1 MIISGHISKTALFLE
16 KVYLLII
23 GAVQIFKWYHQ
34 NCLIFF
40 KISARDNSSSSNFQ
54 MTLLD
59 LGYFCENFNSRLQ
72 AQLKFSSESI
82 WIVLFSGTLLIVIIG
97 PVRLMMIGGGHFF
110 KWHHRAIYCAILSFI
125 IDAAPFVLKMH
136 SYLWRFCLR
145 SSMFHLA

>member
-1 MIISGHISKTALFLE
+1 MIISSHISKTALFLG

-23 GAVQIFKWYHQ
+23 GSVRIFKWYHQ
-34 NCLIFF
+34 NCLIFL

-72 AQLKFSSESI
+72 ALLKFSSECI
-82 WIVLFSGTLLIVIIG
+82 WIALFSWTLLILITE
-97 PVRLMMIGGGHFF
+97 PVRLMMIGGVQVC
-110 KWHHRAIYCAILSFI
+110 KWHHRAMYCAILYFI
-125 IDAAPFVLKMH
+125 IGAAPFVLKMH

-145 SSMFHLA
+145 SGMFHLA